1 MNLDGVRRIGID
13 ARGMQ
18 PRSTGLGNYIKNV
31 LVPMAAA
38 NPSVDFFLY
47 SNIPLEAPAGI
58 NIHLRVSKRQY
69 AAPFWMHALLPEQL
83 RRDRIEVFRG
93 AIGYVP
99 VLRCPCPTIV
109 TIHDVVYRFA
119 PQTMNRLTRWNRAVF
134 QTLSGKRAD
143 KLVAISKAT
152 AADAKLI
159 LRREVDAVIPPA
171 ISPRYRLKSP
181 LDVEDIRRKHGI
193 ERAYFLCIG
202 TLEPRKNIRQLVD
215 AYKALRDSGGSL
227 PDLVLAGSVG
237 WLQDDMEVGNDAGDA
252 QGTVKYV
259 GYVDIEDLPSLYA
272 GATALLMPSIYE
284 GFGMPVL
291 EAQRCGTPVVHGTH
305 GSMVEAGGRLG
316 VAVAP
321 QAAEWRGVFDK
332 FKLGELP
339 LVSRLPGDSALHA
352 DAQALMST
360 LINACH
366 AARTVERP
374 TV

>member
-1 MNLDGVRRIGID
+1 M
-13 ARGMQ
+13 
-18 PRSTGLGNYIKNV
+18 
-31 LVPMAAA
+31 
-38 NPSVDFFLY
+38 
-47 SNIPLEAPAGI
+47 
-58 NIHLRVSKRQY
+58 
-69 AAPFWMHALLPEQL
+69 
-83 RRDRIEVFRG
+83 
-93 AIGYVP
+93 
-99 VLRCPCPTIV
+99 
-109 TIHDVVYRFA
+109 
-119 PQTMNRLTRWNRAVF
+119 
-134 QTLSGKRAD
+134 
-143 KLVAISKAT
+143 
-152 AADAKLI
+152 
-159 LRREVDAVIPPA
+159 
-171 ISPRYRLKSP
+171 
-181 LDVEDIRRKHGI
+181 
-193 ERAYFLCIG
+193 
-202 TLEPRKNIRQLVD
+202 D
-215 AYKALRDSGGSL
+215 AYKASRDSGGSL